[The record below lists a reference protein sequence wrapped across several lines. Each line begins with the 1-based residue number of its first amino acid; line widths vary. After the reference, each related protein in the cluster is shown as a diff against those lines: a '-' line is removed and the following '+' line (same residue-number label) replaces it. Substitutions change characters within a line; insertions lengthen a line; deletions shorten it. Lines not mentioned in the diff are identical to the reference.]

1 MPGRAARPP
10 LERRKSQRDPAPKR
24 ARTLRV
30 NFFSSPA
37 FLETIAEC
45 LYPGERSEIR
55 PVAVGGQ
62 QYDALFIGG
71 RCKTELP
78 FCDFF
83 EPRSE
88 RSAHA
93 KAEPFLPAVC
103 QRTIDVSGWPDAGR
117 GFTPAPYTDFTRFA
131 SFEELVRY
139 ASGRSSRA
147 FEAQKRKRR
156 KLEREV
162 GPVRIVYRAEPTETA
177 LVELCMR
184 WKSAQYQRSNYV
196 DVFAS
201 AKLRRLFL
209 RLFEQG
215 AITVSALYV
224 GDRPAA
230 IHLGPVTDARFYYW
244 VPAYDTELQLYS
256 PGVILME
263 ELMRDSMSSGGREF
277 DFLIG
282 GEDYKFY
289 YATHVRLIGSA
300 GKLPLLER
308 AWKRARP
315 LLLEQVKKHQAAY
328 DFAQRMKRKWQERRL
343 G

>member
-1 MPGRAARPP
+1 
-10 LERRKSQRDPAPKR
+10 
-24 ARTLRV
+24 V

-37 FLETIAEC
+37 FLETIAES
-45 LYPGERSEIR
+45 LYPGERSSIR
-55 PVAVGGQ
+55 PVEVDGRQ
-62 QYDALFIGG
+62 FDALFING

-78 FCDFF
+78 FCDFL
-83 EPRSE
+83 EERGE
-88 RSAHA
+88 RSSQA
-93 KAEPFLPAVC
+93 KRQPFLPTVC
-103 QRTIDVSGWPDAGR
+103 QRTIDVAAWPDAGR
-117 GFTPAPYTDFTRFA
+117 GYTPAPYTDFSRFE
-131 SFEELVRY
+131 SFEQFVRY
-139 ASGRSSRA
+139 ATDKSSRA

-162 GPVRIVYRAEPTETA
+162 GPVRIVLRAERSETA
-177 LVELCMR
+177 LVELCMT

-201 AKLRRLFL
+201 EKMRNLFL
-209 RLFEQG
+209 RLFEKG
-215 AITVSALYV
+215 AITLSALYV
-224 GDRPAA
+224 GDRAAA
-230 IHLGPVTDARFYYW
+230 IHMGPVSAERFYYW

-263 ELMRDSMSSGGREF
+263 ELMRDCMSAGTREF

-289 YATHVRLIGSA
+289 YATHVRLIGPS
-300 GKLPLLER
+300 GKPPLIER

-315 LLLEQVKKHQAAY
+315 LLMEQVKKHQAAY
-328 DFAQRMKRKWQERRL
+328 DFAQRMKRKWRERSL